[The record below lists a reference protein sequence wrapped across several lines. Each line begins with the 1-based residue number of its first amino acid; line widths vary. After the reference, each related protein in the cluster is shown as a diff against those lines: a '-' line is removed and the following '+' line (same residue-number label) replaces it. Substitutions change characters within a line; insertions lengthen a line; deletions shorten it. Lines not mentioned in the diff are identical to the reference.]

1 MADREKIIEALK
13 NVYDPEIQLDV
24 WSLGLIYDIGIEGNK
39 VRILMTFTSP
49 MCPYGPAL
57 LDDVRRHVSSVDGV
71 GDVDVEIRIS
81 KDGSVSIDRF
91 RSGHETLRKM
101 VAQSLKHWKF
111 KPTYSNGKPIEV
123 VKLYRFHFI

>member
-57 LDDVRRHVSSVDGV
+57 LDDVRRHVSSVSGV
-71 GDVDVEIRIS
+71 GEVDVEITFTPVWGPDKMTEEARIAL
-81 KDGSVSIDRF
+81 GI
-91 RSGHETLRKM
+91 
-101 VAQSLKHWKF
+101 
-111 KPTYSNGKPIEV
+111 
-123 VKLYRFHFI
+123 